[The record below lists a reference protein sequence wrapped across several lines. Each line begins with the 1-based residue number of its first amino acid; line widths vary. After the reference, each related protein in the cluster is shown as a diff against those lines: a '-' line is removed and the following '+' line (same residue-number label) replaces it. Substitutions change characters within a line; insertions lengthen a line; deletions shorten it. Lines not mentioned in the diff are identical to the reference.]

1 MSVDPSVRAT
11 RRGAAAVEFA
21 LWLPILLIFVSAVI
35 DWGSYMTTRVT
46 VARAVMEGTRT
57 GASVFEPPNIGA
69 RGSRIVPRT
78 IQRTEQ
84 IFTDM
89 GITCASP
96 GCFRVEYCDTG
107 EGGVCR
113 NPPLNAIVVEARMP
127 FVPFFGFVPVP
138 DSIVER
144 FEMAVESQP

>member
-1 MSVDPSVRAT
+1 MFVRT
-11 RRGAAAVEFA
+11 KRRGAAAIEFA
-21 LWLPILLIFVSAVI
+21 IWLTVLLMFVSAVV
-35 DWGSYMTTRVT
+35 DWGIYMTTRVT

-57 GASVFEPPNIGA
+57 GASIFEAPNSGP

-78 IQRTEQ
+78 IRRTEQ

-89 GITCASP
+89 GIPCSSP

-107 EGGVCR
+107 EGGPCR
-113 NPPLNAIVVEARMP
+113 NPPLNAIVIEARLDYT
-127 FVPFFGFVPVP
+127 PFFGFVPTP
-138 DSIVER
+138 DRIVER